1 MYNSLYIVSE
11 KRQRKVKTKGGYM
24 IKYIFWDLDGTIME
38 SGSGVL
44 SSVRYALDK
53 MGVELPESEVRKFI
67 GPSLFD
73 SFTNTAHM
81 SEEDAEKAI
90 EYYRS
95 LYESKGIFDAQVYEG
110 IPETLD
116 ALKKAGYRQFVV
128 TSKPQHMAQRVLD
141 HFEIMPYMDGLVG
154 PTEDDHSSD
163 KAKLIRSAMESNG
176 IEKSEA
182 VMIGDRCFDI
192 NGANDVGIHSIGV
205 LYGYGSKEELEKFG
219 AELIV
224 ENTVDI
230 PGAVKR
236 L

>member
-1 MYNSLYIVSE
+1 
-11 KRQRKVKTKGGYM
+11 M

-53 MGVELPESEVRKFI
+53 LGVELPESEVRKFI

-90 EYYRS
+90 GFYRE

-110 IPETLD
+110 IPETMD
-116 ALKKAGYRQFVV
+116 TLKKAGYRQFVV

-163 KAKLIRSAMESNG
+163 KAKLIRTAMDNHG

-205 LYGYGSKEELEKFG
+205 LYGYGSKEELEEHG
-219 AELIV
+219 AETIV
-224 ENTVDI
+224 EKAVDI
-230 PGAVKR
+230 PEAVKR
-236 L
+236 F

>member
-1 MYNSLYIVSE
+1 
-11 KRQRKVKTKGGYM
+11 M

-53 MGVELPESEVRKFI
+53 VGVELPESEVRKFI

-81 SEEDAEKAI
+81 PEELAEKAI
-90 EYYRS
+90 EYYRE

-224 ENTVDI
+224 EKAVDI
-230 PGAVKR
+230 PDAVKR

>member
-1 MYNSLYIVSE
+1 
-11 KRQRKVKTKGGYM
+11 M

-53 MGVELPESEVRKFI
+53 VGVELPESEFRKFI

-81 SEEDAEKAI
+81 PEELAEKAI
-90 EYYRS
+90 EYYRE

-224 ENTVDI
+224 EKAVDI
-230 PGAVKR
+230 PDAVKR

>member
-1 MYNSLYIVSE
+1 
-11 KRQRKVKTKGGYM
+11 M

-53 MGVELPESEVRKFI
+53 LGVELPESEVRKFI

-90 EYYRS
+90 QFYRE
-95 LYESKGIFDAQVYEG
+95 LYESEGIFDAHVYEG
-110 IPETLD
+110 IPETLEV
-116 ALKKAGYRQFVV
+116 LKKEGYRQFVV
-128 TSKPQHMAQRVLD
+128 TSKPHHMAQRVLY
-141 HFEIMPYMDGLVG
+141 HFGIKQYMDGLVG

-163 KAKLIRSAMESNG
+163 KAKLIRTAMDSNG

-205 LYGYGSKEELEKFG
+205 LYGYGSKEELEKHG
-219 AELIV
+219 AGLIV
-224 ENTVDI
+224 EKAVDI
-230 PGAVKR
+230 PEAVKS

>member
-1 MYNSLYIVSE
+1 
-11 KRQRKVKTKGGYM
+11 M

-53 MGVELPESEVRKFI
+53 LGVELPESEVRKFI

-90 EYYRS
+90 GFYRE
-95 LYESKGIFDAQVYEG
+95 LYESKEIFDAQVYEG
-110 IPETLD
+110 IPETMD
-116 ALKKAGYRQFVV
+116 TLKKAGYRQFVV

-163 KAKLIRSAMESNG
+163 KAKLIRTAMDNHG

-205 LYGYGSKEELEKFG
+205 LYGYGSKEELEEHG

-224 ENTVDI
+224 EKAVDI
-230 PGAVKR
+230 PEAVKR
-236 L
+236 F

>member
-1 MYNSLYIVSE
+1 
-11 KRQRKVKTKGGYM
+11 M
-24 IKYIFWDLDGTIME
+24 IKYILWDLDGTIME

-53 MGVELPESEVRKFI
+53 LGVELPESEVRKFI

-90 EYYRS
+90 KFYRE
-95 LYESKGIFDAQVYEG
+95 LYESKGIFDASVYEG

-116 ALKKAGYRQFVV
+116 VLKKEGYRQFVV

-141 HFEIMPYMDGLVG
+141 HFGIKPYMDGLVG
-154 PTEDDHSSD
+154 PAEDDHSSD
-163 KAKLIRSAMESNG
+163 KAKLIRTAMDSNG

-205 LYGYGSKEELEKFG
+205 LYGYGSKEELEKHG

-224 ENTVDI
+224 EKAVDI
-230 PGAVKR
+230 PEAVKR
-236 L
+236 F

>member
-1 MYNSLYIVSE
+1 
-11 KRQRKVKTKGGYM
+11 M

-44 SSVRYALDK
+44 GSARYALEK

-81 SEEDAEKAI
+81 SDEDAEKAI
-90 EYYRS
+90 NYYRE
-95 LYESKGIFDAQVYEG
+95 LYESKGIFDAEVYAG

-116 ALKKAGYRQFVV
+116 RLKKAGYRQFVV
-128 TSKPQHMAQRVLD
+128 TSKPQHMAKRVLD
-141 HFEIMPYMDGLVG
+141 HFGIMPYLEGMVG

-163 KAKLIRSAMESNG
+163 KAKLIRAAMESHS
-176 IEKSEA
+176 IEKTEA

-192 NGANDVGIHSIGV
+192 NGANDVGIQSIGV
-205 LYGYGSKEELEKFG
+205 LYGYGSKEELEKSG
-219 AELIV
+219 AGLIV
-224 ENTVDI
+224 EKAADI
-230 PGAVKR
+230 PGAVMR